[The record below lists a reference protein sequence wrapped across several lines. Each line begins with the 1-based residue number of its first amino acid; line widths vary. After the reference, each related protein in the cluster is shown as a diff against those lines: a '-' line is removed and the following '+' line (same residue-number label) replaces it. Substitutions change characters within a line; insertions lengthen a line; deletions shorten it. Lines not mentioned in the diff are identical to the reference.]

1 MNKKSLFSPIT
12 LSDTLS
18 LPNRIV
24 MAPMTRSRADEKK
37 VPSAITIEYYQ
48 QRSSAGLIIT
58 EATSPSPN
66 GDGYPRTPGIYNQ
79 EQIAAWKKITEAVHQ
94 SNGKIFLQIMHV
106 GRVAHPL
113 NKLVNTET
121 VAPSAVQA
129 QGQIYTDQQG
139 LQAMVMP
146 RELKTGE
153 IPQIISEYRQAVVNA
168 YESGFDGVELHAA
181 SGYLPSQFLS
191 SNTNQRTDR
200 YGGSVANRVRF
211 VVEILE
217 AICSVK
223 GSGRVGVRIWP
234 GSSFNDIH
242 DANSAETH
250 VELLKA
256 IQPLNLLY
264 IHSIRSPDKNI
275 DIFKLVRDHHRGF
288 HMVNGGFDFKSGQE
302 ALASGMA
309 DLVSYG
315 TLYIANPDLVER
327 FRRGSSLN
335 PADETT
341 FYTPGEKGY
350 LDYPNLI
357 I

>member
-1 MNKKSLFSPIT
+1 MSKKSLFSPIT

-18 LPNRIV
+18 LSNRIV
-24 MAPMTRSRADEKK
+24 MAPMTRSRADAKK
-37 VPSAITIEYYQ
+37 VPSAMAIEYYR
-48 QRSSAGLIIT
+48 QRSSAGLMIA
-58 EATSPSPN
+58 EGTSSAPN

-79 EQIAAWKKITEAVHQ
+79 EQIAAWRKITEAVHQ
-94 SNGKIFLQIMHV
+94 NHGKIFLQIMHV
-106 GRVAHPL
+106 GRIAHPF
-113 NKLVNTET
+113 NKLANSET

-146 RELKTGE
+146 REIKIHE
-153 IPQIISEYRQAVVNA
+153 IFHIISEYRQAVVNA

-191 SNTNQRTDR
+191 SNTNQRTDC
-200 YGGSVANRVRF
+200 YGGSVANRIRF
-211 VVEILE
+211 VVEVLE
-217 AICSVK
+217 AMCSVK
-223 GSGRVGVRIWP
+223 GSERVGIRIWP
-234 GSSFNDIH
+234 GSFFNDIH
-242 DANSAETH
+242 DANPVETH

-264 IHSIRSPDKNI
+264 LHSIRSPDKSI
-275 DIFKLVRDHHRGF
+275 DIFKLVRDHHQGISI
-288 HMVNGGFDFKSGQE
+288 VNGGFDFKSGQE
-302 ALASGMA
+302 AIASGMG

-327 FRRGSSLN
+327 FRRGSPLN
-335 PADETT
+335 AADEAT

-350 LDYPNLI
+350 LDYPSLMT
-357 I
+357 